1 MKYLLDKQDNYT
13 LIALEEDR
21 LDSAVS
27 PLLKSELVTLNAEGV
42 RNMVLDLTKVKYT
55 DSSGLS
61 AILVANRICKDSG
74 GTLAIAG
81 ISDHTMKLI
90 RLSQLEHVLNI
101 VPTRDEAIENVMLGD
116 IEAELRREGG
126 MES

>member
-1 MKYLLDKQDNYT
+1 MKYLIDKQDNYT
-13 LIALEEDR
+13 LIALEEEK
-21 LDSAVS
+21 LDSSIS
-27 PLLKSELVTLNAEGV
+27 PVLKSELVTLNAEGV

-81 ISDHTMKLI
+81 VSDHTMKLI
-90 RLSQLEHVLNI
+90 RISQLESVLNI
-101 VPTRDEAIENVMLGD
+101 VPTREEAIENVMLGD
-116 IEAELRREGG
+116 IEAELKKEA
-126 MES
+126 E